1 MLSFECYFVNAS
13 SGQWMR
19 RDVTMT
25 SREAALSNS
34 TPASRTLYNSLTS
47 HHSVEKYEAAAE
59 YDMPTSLSTKSAAA
73 AAAETYTSQQQQ
85 GEEAP
90 VWTSWSGLTSSI
102 ASK

>member
-1 MLSFECYFVNAS
+1 MLSSECYFVNAS

-34 TPASRTLYNSLTS
+34 TPVSRTLYNSLTS
-47 HHSVEKYEAAAE
+47 HSVEKYEAAAE

-73 AAAETYTSQQQQ
+73 AAAETYTSHQL
-85 GEEAP
+85 EEAP

>member
-1 MLSFECYFVNAS
+1 MLLSSECYFVNAS

-19 RDVTMT
+19 PDVTMT
-25 SREAALSNS
+25 SREAALSN

-59 YDMPTSLSTKSAAA
+59 YDMPTSLSTKSATA
-73 AAAETYTSQQQQ
+73 AAAETYTSHQQ
-85 GEEAP
+85 EEAP

>member
-1 MLSFECYFVNAS
+1 MLSCECYFVNAS
-13 SGQWMR
+13 SEQWMR

-25 SREAALSNS
+25 SREATLSNS

-47 HHSVEKYEAAAE
+47 HSIEKYEAAAE
-59 YDMPTSLSTKSAAA
+59 YDMPTSLSTKSAA
-73 AAAETYTSQQQQ
+73 ETYTSHQQD
-85 GEEAP
+85 EAP

>member
-1 MLSFECYFVNAS
+1 MMLSSECYFVNSS

-47 HHSVEKYEAAAE
+47 HHSVKKYEAAAE

-73 AAAETYTSQQQQ
+73 YTSHQQE
-85 GEEAP
+85 EEAP

>member
-1 MLSFECYFVNAS
+1 
-13 SGQWMR
+13 MR
-19 RDVTMT
+19 PDVTMT
-25 SREAALSNS
+25 SRVADLSNS

-47 HHSVEKYEAAAE
+47 HSVEKYEAAAE

-73 AAAETYTSQQQQ
+73 AAAAETYTSHQL
-85 GEEAP
+85 EEAP

>member
-1 MLSFECYFVNAS
+1 MCYFVNAS

-19 RDVTMT
+19 PGVTMT
-25 SREAALSNS
+25 SREAAHSN
-34 TPASRTLYNSLTS
+34 TPTSRTLYNSLTS
-47 HHSVEKYEAAAE
+47 HSVEKYEAAAE

-73 AAAETYTSQQQQ
+73 AAAETYTSHQQ
-85 GEEAP
+85 EEAP

>member
-1 MLSFECYFVNAS
+1 MLSSECFVYAS

-19 RDVTMT
+19 PGVTMT
-25 SREAALSNS
+25 SRETALSN
-34 TPASRTLYNSLTS
+34 TPVSRTLYNSLTS
-47 HHSVEKYEAAAE
+47 HSVEKYEAAAE

-73 AAAETYTSQQQQ
+73 AAETYTSHQL
-85 GEEAP
+85 EEAP